1 MDEVIKLG
9 EQIELYGFQNVDRG
23 AMVILRKLIGNAVRS
38 LAERY
43 NDFQKIIIKL
53 EGQNPLYVT
62 TELHTA
68 AEPRTVTA
76 EGTNVFFTLN
86 QALKQL

>member
-9 EQIELYGFQNVDRG
+9 EQIELYGFLNVDRG

-38 LAERY
+38 LAEKHT
-43 NDFQKIIIKL
+43 DFQKIIIKL
-53 EGQNPLYVT
+53 EGENPLRVT

-68 AEPRTVTA
+68 AEPRTVAA
-76 EGTNVFFTLN
+76 EGTNIFFTLD
-86 QALKQL
+86 QAFKQL